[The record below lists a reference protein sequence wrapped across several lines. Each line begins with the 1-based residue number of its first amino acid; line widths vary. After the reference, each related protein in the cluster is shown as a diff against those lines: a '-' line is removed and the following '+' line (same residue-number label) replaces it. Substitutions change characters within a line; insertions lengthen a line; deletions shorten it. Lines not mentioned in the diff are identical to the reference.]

1 MFDYKRP
8 AYLESRVQRT
18 ILKHGL
24 SISSVRWKR
33 LGGGCVSK
41 LMMLKPGFQP
51 QSF

>member
-33 LGGGCVSK
+33 LGGVVSK

>member
-24 SISSVRWKR
+24 SISSARWKR
-33 LGGGCVSK
+33 LGGSGSK

-51 QSF
+51 LSF